1 MDAGRAQGGREAFG
15 IEAMNRS
22 ATLDEVLFAFHQAV
36 DIPSPQEVA
45 RWTKDYPQFADE
57 IRAHAV
63 EIIDMEALAADEP
76 IVGEAAVSKPAPAA
90 SGKTLREVIR
100 ECGMSLADFADDID
114 ISPAV
119 VSDVNTGR
127 ILPETVP
134 QKFARVAAGFLK
146 RAVEDIS
153 ATVMGAKERPALA
166 MLKAKAGPVE
176 GRAVTW
182 EEAVLASDMDEDR
195 KAFWLSDEG

>member
-1 MDAGRAQGGREAFG
+1 
-15 IEAMNRS
+15 MNRS
-22 ATLDEVLFAFHQAV
+22 ANLDEVLFAFHRAV
-36 DIPSPQEVA
+36 DFPTPQEVA

-63 EIIDMEALAADEP
+63 EIIDMEAIAAEEPFLAET
-76 IVGEAAVSKPAPAA
+76 AVPQPAPVAG
-90 SGKTLREVIR
+90 GKTLREVIR
-100 ECGMSLADFADDID
+100 ASGMSLADFADDID

-119 VSDVNTGR
+119 VSDVNSGR

-134 QKFARVAAGFLK
+134 AKFVRVTAGFLK
-146 RAVEDIS
+146 QAVEDIA

-182 EEAVLASDMDEDR
+182 NEAVLASDMDEER